1 VRVLVV
7 FLVLLLFVIGV
18 KGDDGQLYMS
28 CGGDGELVIGCLD
41 DGENAYLG
49 GVISSS
55 GVGVDQRQVV
65 YKDVY
70 VVGNVSKIPEEDS
83 SFLFLILLAVIIILY
98 YIYKYE

>member
-1 VRVLVV
+1 MICLIV
-7 FLVLLLFVIGV
+7 LLFVV
-18 KGDDGQLYMS
+18 AVRGDDGQLYQS

-41 DGENAYLG
+41 DAENAYLG